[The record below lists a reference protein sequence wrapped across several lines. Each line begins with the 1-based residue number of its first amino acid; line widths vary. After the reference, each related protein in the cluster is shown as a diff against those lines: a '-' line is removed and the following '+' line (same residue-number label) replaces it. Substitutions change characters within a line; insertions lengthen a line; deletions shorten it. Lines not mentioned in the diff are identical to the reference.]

1 MQPTKL
7 PRLIPLLI
15 VRNATNAVDFYRRVL
30 GAMEIARFT
39 HGPQGTLSHA
49 DLSLGDARFAVT
61 QEARAV

>member
-7 PRLIPLLI
+7 ARLIPLLN
-15 VRNATNAVDFYRRVL
+15 VRSATNAVDFCRRVL
-30 GAMEIARFT
+30 GATEIARFT

-61 QEARAV
+61 EEVRAV